1 MLGQTIMRPLLVLAF
16 FKRADLSLD
25 EPEFKGMLFED
36 EEGESG
42 TEP

>member
-1 MLGQTIMRPLLVLAF
+1 LEPILSAAF
-16 FKRADLSLD
+16 TGAGILEHADLSLD
-25 EPEFKGMLFED
+25 EPEFEGMLFED